1 MLEVR
6 VSSKDVPV
14 VRQRQAFLRTDELG
28 TERLGRICSGRSSM
42 LGEYKTQVLGPMT
55 IHKGHALVFPTAHC
69 IMQQWDGL
77 CHCAAL
83 VPSENDVISGLGAL

>member
-1 MLEVR
+1 
-6 VSSKDVPV
+6 
-14 VRQRQAFLRTDELG
+14 
-28 TERLGRICSGRSSM
+28 M

-69 IMQQWDGL
+69 IIQQWDGL